1 MIEIRDG
8 LGIRA
13 NVTIEG
19 FEAQTGRQV
28 SVQHGHNLVVAVG
41 RNLLRDFLND
51 DMNISGIT
59 DFALGSSATAAASTD
74 VALGSETLR
83 NAITQTV
90 KSPSALQLKYF
101 LSSTQLNGTTI
112 REAGL
117 FSDTTLFARY
127 ILSPEIVKTSALV
140 FTFSWVITFSSV

>member
-1 MIEIRDG
+1 
-8 LGIRA
+8 
-13 NVTIEG
+13 
-19 FEAQTGRQV
+19 
-28 SVQHGHNLVVAVG
+28 
-41 RNLLRDFLND
+41 
-51 DMNISGIT
+51 
-59 DFALGSSATAAASTD
+59 
-74 VALGSETLR
+74 
-83 NAITQTV
+83 V